1 VRIFRPSPS
10 PANRHTILP
19 MSDVIILLMI
29 ITLAGG
35 GFGYCGFHLYG
46 NSGFAAGVG
55 LTTFL
60 ALLFWFAG
68 GMRVR
73 RG

>member
-1 VRIFRPSPS
+1 
-10 PANRHTILP
+10 